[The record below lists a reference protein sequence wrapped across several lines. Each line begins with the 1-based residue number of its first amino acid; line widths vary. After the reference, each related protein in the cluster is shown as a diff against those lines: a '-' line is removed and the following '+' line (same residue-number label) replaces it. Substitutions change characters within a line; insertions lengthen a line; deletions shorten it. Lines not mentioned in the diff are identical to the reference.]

1 MQHNRKPPRMVQA
14 DNGKWYVHYS
24 KNERSQRFSLRTND
38 LQKAEAR
45 FDGWQKIKQ
54 AEKLAEIHH
63 DPTIAFCLEKW
74 FEDWIRGRMASEVR
88 YHAIIKNLNA
98 YFET

>member
-14 DNGKWYVHYS
+14 DNGKWYVYYS

-38 LQKAEAR
+38 LQEAEAR
-45 FDGWQKIKQ
+45 FDGWLKKIKQ

-63 DPTIAFCLEKW
+63 DPTIAFCLWKSGLK
-74 FEDWIRGRMASEVR
+74 IG
-88 YHAIIKNLNA
+88 
-98 YFET
+98 